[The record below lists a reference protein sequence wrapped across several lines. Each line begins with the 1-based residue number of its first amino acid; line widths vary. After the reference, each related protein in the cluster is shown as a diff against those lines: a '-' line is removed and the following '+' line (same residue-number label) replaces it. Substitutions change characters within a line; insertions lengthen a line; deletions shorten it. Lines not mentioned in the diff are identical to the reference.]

1 MSGVF
6 KTLTKIPAELLYTKE
21 HEWVRQEAGVV
32 RVGITDY
39 AQEELHEIVMVELP
53 SAGTTVEVGEAFGT
67 VDSVKATSEL
77 FSPISGEVTEVNE
90 KLDEAPELVNND
102 PYGDGW
108 MVVIKGSNPNDLK
121 SLLSADDYK
130 KFVEELG
137 K

>member
-1 MSGVF
+1 MS
-6 KTLTKIPAELLYTKE
+6 KIPADLLYTKE
-21 HEWVRQEAGVV
+21 HEWVRQEDGVV

-53 SAGTTVEVGEAFGT
+53 VAGTAVKPNEVFGT

-77 FSPISGEVTEVNE
+77 FSPVSGEVVEMNE
-90 KLDEAPELVNND
+90 KLEEAPELVNND

-108 MVVIKGSNPNDLK
+108 MITIKLANPDEVK
-121 SLLSADDYK
+121 GFMSADAYK
-130 KFVEELG
+130 TFVEGLA